1 MSFIRETR
9 IEANGLGF
17 YLGEAGNPE
26 QPLVLMLHGFPECW
40 ASWRFQ
46 LPVLAESGYYAV
58 APDLRGYGGTDA
70 PEGVAAYSQRELVR
84 DVVAL
89 IEALGHSEAVLVGH
103 DFGSAL
109 AWQVARE
116 NPEKVRGLVALSVPY
131 GGPAPEPPTETMK
144 RRFGDHFF
152 YMLYFQQPEIPER
165 ELEADVGDS
174 LRRIFH
180 ALSGDAD
187 MNQVFGPRKGGGFL
201 DTMPRPAEQP
211 HWMREVDLDYYVSRF
226 REHGFTGPLN
236 WYRALDLHW
245 RQTRR
250 DQHWQITPPTI
261 FIAGRQ
267 DPVIALNRKALERMP
282 EYLDDHRGTWLL
294 DDCGHWTQMEQPAQ
308 VTSLLM
314 EFIETLERDTAAA
327 SS

>member
-1 MSFIRETR
+1 MSFLRETS
-9 IEANGLGF
+9 IEANGLRF
-17 YLGEAGNPE
+17 YLGTAGSPD

-46 LPVLAESGYYAV
+46 MPVLAESGYYAV

-89 IEALGHSEAVLVGH
+89 IEALGHRDAILVGH

-116 NPEKVRGLVALSVPY
+116 HPERVRGLVALSVPY
-131 GGPAPEPPTETMK
+131 GGPAPEPPTESMK
-144 RRFGDHFF
+144 RRFGDQFF
-152 YMLYFQQPEIPER
+152 YMLYFQQPDVPER

-180 ALSGDAD
+180 GLSADAD
-187 MNQVFGPRKGGGFL
+187 RSRVFAPRVGGGFL
-201 DTMPRPAEQP
+201 DTMPRPEQQP
-211 HWMREVDLDYYVSRF
+211 HWMREVDLEYYVSRF
-226 REHGFTGPLN
+226 LQHGFTGPLN

-245 RQTRR
+245 RQTRN
-250 DQHWQITPPTI
+250 DQHWRIKPPTI
-261 FIAGRQ
+261 FVAGRQ
-267 DPVIALNRKALERMP
+267 DPTVALNGKALERMP
-282 EYLDDHRGTWLL
+282 DYLDDHRGTWLL

-308 VTSLLM
+308 VSSLMM
-314 EFIETLERDTAAA
+314 EFIEALEGRAAE
-327 SS
+327 SG

>member
-1 MSFIRETR
+1 MSFIRENR
-9 IEANGLGF
+9 VEANGLGF

-46 LPVLAESGYYAV
+46 IPVLAESGYYAV

-70 PEGVAAYSQRELVR
+70 PEGVAAYSLGELVR
-84 DVVAL
+84 DVIAL
-89 IEALGHSEAVLVGH
+89 IASLGHSRAVLVGH

-116 NPEKVRGLVALSVPY
+116 HPDKVLGLVALSVPY
-131 GGPAPEPPTETMK
+131 GGPAPEPPTESMR

-152 YMLYFQQPEIPER
+152 YMLYFQQPDVPER
-165 ELEADVGDS
+165 ELEADVSDS

-180 ALSGDAD
+180 ALSADAD
-187 MNQVFGPRKGGGFL
+187 RDHVFAPRKGGGFL

-211 HWMREVDLDYYVSRF
+211 NWMREVDLEYYVARF
-226 REHGFTGPLN
+226 RANGFTGPLN

-245 RQTRR
+245 RQTR
-250 DQHWQITPPTI
+250 QQKHWQIQPPTI
-261 FIAGRQ
+261 FIAGRE

-282 EYLDDHRGTWLL
+282 DYLDDHRGTWLL

-308 VTSLLM
+308 VTTLLID
-314 EFIETLERDTAAA
+314 FVDTLHGRTSAPTP
-327 SS
+327 